1 MKEEMIDFIGTGSA
15 FNTKLGDNSAFI
27 KKENSLILIDC
38 GGTVFSK
45 LKEFNLLNGV
55 ENLYIVITHTHPD
68 HVGSLGDLIFYSYYI
83 LKHKAKVFF
92 PQKAIM
98 ESFLNNIGVSS
109 KQYEFNNL
117 NFAEIKDD
125 NFDKININ
133 FLPVKHT
140 DTIPTYGFIMNLN
153 GSAFYYSGDS
163 NNLSGEIINKL
174 KSGEIKRIY
183 HDTCGLDYA
192 GNPHLSIKKLCETVP
207 EELRSKVYCMHL
219 DENITEQQIIES
231 GFNIAH
237 TFHFD
242 I

>member
-1 MKEEMIDFIGTGSA
+1 MKEEMINFIGTGSA

-27 KKENSLILIDC
+27 KEENSLILIDC

-45 LKEFNLLNGV
+45 LRELNLLNGI

-98 ESFLNNIGVSS
+98 ESFLTNVGVSS

-117 NFAEIKDD
+117 DFAEINDA
-125 NFDKININ
+125 NFGKVNIK
-133 FLPVKHT
+133 FLPVTHT

-153 GSAFYYSGDS
+153 GSAVYYSGDS
-163 NNLSGEIINKL
+163 NNLSSEIIDKL
-174 KSGEIKRIY
+174 KSGEIKTIY

-192 GNPHLSIKKLCETVP
+192 GNPHLSIKKLCKMVP
-207 EELRSKVYCMHL
+207 EEFRSKVYCMHL
-219 DENITEQQIIES
+219 DENITEKQIMDS
-231 GFNIAH
+231 GFNIALRI
-237 TFHFD
+237 FGS
-242 I
+242 

>member
-1 MKEEMIDFIGTGSA
+1 MINFIGTGSA

-45 LKEFNLLNGV
+45 LKEFSLLNGV

-98 ESFLNNIGVSS
+98 ESFLANVGVSS
-109 KQYEFNNL
+109 KQYEFNSSKTSEINDVNL
-117 NFAEIKDD
+117 GKV
-125 NFDKININ
+125 NID
-133 FLPVKHT
+133 FLPVTHT
-140 DTIPTYGFIMNLN
+140 NTIPAYGFIMNLG
-153 GSAFYYSGDS
+153 GSSFYYSGDS
-163 NNLSGEIINKL
+163 NNLSSKIIDKLKGGEI
-174 KSGEIKRIY
+174 SSVY

-192 GNPHLSIKKLCETVP
+192 GNPHLSIKKLCELVP
-207 EELRSKVYCMHL
+207 KELRSIVYCMHL
-219 DENITEQQIIES
+219 DENITEQEIKEK
-231 GFNIAH
+231 GFNIVH
-237 TFHFD
+237 SYLV
-242 I
+242 

>member
-1 MKEEMIDFIGTGSA
+1 MKEEMINFIGTGSA

-45 LKEFNLLNGV
+45 LKGLNLLDGV

-92 PQKAIM
+92 PQKVIM
-98 ESFLNNIGVSS
+98 ESFLTNVGVIG
-109 KQYEFNNL
+109 KQYEFESLASVEINDV
-117 NFAEIKDD
+117 NFGKVNIK
-125 NFDKININ
+125 

-163 NNLSGEIINKL
+163 NNLSSEIVNKL
-174 KSGEIKRIY
+174 KSEEIKRIY

-192 GNPHLSIKKLCETVP
+192 GNPHLSIKKLCEIVP

-219 DENITEQQIIES
+219 DENITEKQIKDS
-231 GFNIAH
+231 GFNTAH
-237 TFHFD
+237 TF
-242 I
+242 

>member
-1 MKEEMIDFIGTGSA
+1 MKEEMIKFIGTGSA

-27 KKENSLILIDC
+27 KSENSLILIDC

-45 LKEFNLLNGV
+45 LMELNLLDGV

-92 PQKAIM
+92 PQKAVM
-98 ESFLNNIGVSS
+98 ESFLTNVGVSI
-109 KQYEFNNL
+109 KQYEFKSL
-117 NFAEIKDD
+117 ASAEINDSNLGKVG
-125 NFDKININ
+125 IR

-163 NNLSGEIINKL
+163 NNLSNEIINKL

-192 GNPHLSIKKLCETVP
+192 GNPHLSIKKLCEIVP
-207 EELRSKVYCMHL
+207 EELRNKVYCMHL
-219 DENITEQQIIES
+219 DENITEKQIMDS
-231 GFNIAH
+231 GFNVALHILGR
-237 TFHFD
+237 
-242 I
+242 

>member
-1 MKEEMIDFIGTGSA
+1 MKEELINFIGTGSA

-27 KKENSLILIDC
+27 KKDNSLILIDC

-45 LKEFNLLNGV
+45 LRKLNLLNGV

-98 ESFLNNIGVSS
+98 ESFLANVGVSS
-109 KQYEFNNL
+109 KQYEFNSL
-117 NFAEIKDD
+117 ASAEINDVNLGKV
-125 NFDKININ
+125 NIN

-163 NNLSGEIINKL
+163 NNLSSAIIDKL

-183 HDTCGLDYA
+183 HDTCGLDYS

-219 DENITEQQIIES
+219 DENITEKQIRDS
-231 GFNIAH
+231 GFNAALCI
-237 TFHFD
+237 FGC
-242 I
+242 